1 MTVYQMLE
9 KLLKSDLI
17 TLLLGGIAF
26 VLTAVVKRYVP
37 NKKARTFLPF
47 LLGLGI
53 AFIYGLFTQTAITL
67 LTPKRAISVGT
78 CATVFHVFYKRF
90 FSKEALPTTQSA
102 LTSAAADLIKDVV
115 EGKEET
121 TAVKDAVL
129 SLTERL
135 EESVIISEKHEFS
148 ITEKEERE

>member
-9 KLLKSDLI
+9 KLVKSDLI

-26 VLTAVVKRYVP
+26 VLTAAVKRYVP

-47 LLGLGI
+47 LLGLAI
-53 AFIYGLFTQTAITL
+53 AFIYGLFTQTALTL
-67 LTPKRAISVGT
+67 LTPKRALSVGT
-78 CATVFHVFYKRF
+78 CATVYYVFYKRF
-90 FSKEALPTTQSA
+90 FTGENRNKTEAA
-102 LTSAAADLIKDVV
+102 LQSAAAELVKDVV

-121 TAVKDAVL
+121 TAVKDAIL

-135 EESVIISEKHEFS
+135 EESVIISEKHEYS
-148 ITEKEERE
+148 ITEREKKE